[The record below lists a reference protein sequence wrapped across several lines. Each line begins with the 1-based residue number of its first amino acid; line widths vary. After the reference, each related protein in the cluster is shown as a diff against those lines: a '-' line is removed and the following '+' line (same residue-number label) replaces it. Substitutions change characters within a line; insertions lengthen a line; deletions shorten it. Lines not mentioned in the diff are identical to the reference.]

1 MRSLSTWKIRRSG
14 FQINRMTL
22 VAATMR
28 KKCFEFQGVEKNQTG
43 TCKIFKGVEKFHD
56 LLSNLRVSSFED
68 YSPSLTLELGFA
80 YLFESH
86 IEYQFHCLSCVAACS
101 RSLHPNFF
109 LSFDLLSF

>member
-28 KKCFEFQGVEKNQTG
+28 KKCFEFQGVEKIQTG
-43 TCKIFKGVEKFHD
+43 TCKIFKGVKKFHD

-68 YSPSLTLELGFA
+68 YSSPSLLSLDLRI
-80 YLFESH
+80 YSSH
-86 IEYQFHCLSCVAACS
+86 ILNI
-101 RSLHPNFF
+101 NFTV
-109 LSFDLLSF
+109 